1 LVPVSIGGSFEV
13 EFLSRRSRSI
23 KAMARARRGSWLE
36 GNLTEILAELVALH
50 ADRIRSLRGGD
61 PRLIVAGA
69 EAAADAIEARVGQ
82 SSSALTAAER
92 EALMAAQRV
101 CFNAAA
107 DRWPGWEE
115 ASQWPA
121 PTRAELHRGLALA
134 RRSSALVHRLDLGPL
149 REGTSHWMIGAYHLA
164 LGETDDALAAFSL
177 AVSRYQSA
185 PAPGPAWL
193 TQGYIAITYE
203 AAGRARPDGVASFE
217 EAQAAIAAGGFE
229 DAGAWDKQL
238 DVARR
243 AFTSDGGQFRPR

>member
-1 LVPVSIGGSFEV
+1 
-13 EFLSRRSRSI
+13 
-23 KAMARARRGSWLE
+23 MAQAKHGSWLE
-36 GNLTEILAELVALH
+36 GNLTETLVETLH
-50 ADRIRSLRGGD
+50 VDRFKLLRGGD
-61 PRLIVAGA
+61 PRLIVAEA
-69 EAAADAIEARVGQ
+69 EAAADAIEARIGEP
-82 SSSALTAAER
+82 SGTLAAAER
-92 EALMAAQRV
+92 EALMAAQRL

-149 REGTSHWMIGAYHLA
+149 REGTSHWMIGACHLA

-185 PAPGPAWL
+185 PAPGPARL
-193 TQGYIAITYE
+193 AQGYIAIAYE
-203 AAGRARPDGVASFE
+203 AAARARPDGVASFE
-217 EAQAAIAAGGFE
+217 EAQAALAAGGFE
-229 DAGAWDKQL
+229 DAAAWGKQL

-243 AFTSDGGQFRPR
+243 VFVGDGSPFRTR